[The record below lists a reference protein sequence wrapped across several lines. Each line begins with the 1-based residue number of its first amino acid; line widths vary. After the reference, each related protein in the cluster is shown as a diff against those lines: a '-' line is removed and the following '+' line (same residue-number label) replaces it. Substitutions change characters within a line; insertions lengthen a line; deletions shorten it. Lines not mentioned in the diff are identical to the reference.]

1 MASKGFKM
9 NLFNKKH
16 EVFNITNI
24 LSKID
29 DHIKL
34 LDGKIKNLKLLKPE
48 SEFVL
53 LQVNIK

>member
-9 NLFNKKH
+9 NLFNKKY

-34 LDGKIKNLKLLKPE
+34 LDGRTKNLKLLKPE

-53 LQVNIK
+53 LVGG

>member
-1 MASKGFKM
+1 MASTGFQM
-9 NLFNKKH
+9 NLFNKKY

-34 LDGKIKNLKLLKPE
+34 LDGRTKISNYLSQNLSLFYYRLT
-48 SEFVL
+48 
-53 LQVNIK
+53 